1 MVHLIHT
8 RLTVLPRSKH
18 KKRVPTQF
26 SILPN
31 HRKPIKI
38 LAKTKQATMKHIT
51 NHLITRQDISK
62 QLLVSLNG
70 LSWPCPQWGTEE
82 TQATTGGH
90 NPSWHNPHFVT
101 KWNSNP
107 LLFYKIKHQEKKTK
121 IQFTVIQIKFTVSNL
136 QKLTNPHSQNKSNSR
151 SCDTINKILKIQ
163 MRFWPVKEIEI
174 NKMPKTQ
181 EK

>member
-1 MVHLIHT
+1 M
-8 RLTVLPRSKH
+8 
-18 KKRVPTQF
+18 PTQF

-38 LAKTKQATMKHIT
+38 LANTKQATMKHIT

-70 LSWPCPQWGTEE
+70 LSWPCPQWRTEE

-107 LLFYKIKHQEKKTK
+107 LLFYKIKHQEKKK
-121 IQFTVIQIKFTVSNL
+121 PKFSSQYFKSNSL
-136 QKLTNPHSQNKSNSR
+136 STICQKLTDPHSQKKSNSH
-151 SCDTINKILKIQ
+151 SCDTINKILKTQ
-163 MRFWPVKEIEI
+163 MGFWLVKEIEI
-174 NKMPKTQ
+174 NKMPEPQ

>member
-8 RLTVLPRSKH
+8 RLTALPRSKH

-70 LSWPCPQWGTEE
+70 LSWPCPQWRTEE

-90 NPSWHNPHFVT
+90 NPSWHNPHFIT

-107 LLFYKIKHQEKKTK
+107 LLFYKIKHQEKKKKKNQNSVHGNSNQIHCQQSAKNSLTHIAKTNQIHILVTQSTK
-121 IQFTVIQIKFTVSNL
+121 F
-136 QKLTNPHSQNKSNSR
+136 
-151 SCDTINKILKIQ
+151 
-163 MRFWPVKEIEI
+163 
-174 NKMPKTQ
+174 
-181 EK
+181 